1 MNIKHIEEKE
11 VFLFEEDFLQ
21 CILEYRLNDNVM
33 DIMHVYVPSELGGKG
48 IAASLTLQALTYAKE
63 NNLQIVPSCPYV
75 RAYIAKHPEHKEL
88 LK

>member
-1 MNIKHIEEKE
+1 MKIKHIEAKE
-11 VFLFEEDFLQ
+11 VFLLEKDTLQ
-21 CILEYRLNDNVM
+21 CILEYRLIDNVM

-75 RAYIAKHPEHKEL
+75 RAYIAKHPEHKKL